1 LLHWLEQKKSR
12 INNNLSI
19 LFKEDYLIVT
29 IWLNDWKGFSVEQI
43 ENLFGLSRGEL
54 SSINLL
60 LASYSHSDDSSYAFL
75 LFYLDDCLYEVNA
88 SHDSEIDFNGQWQPE
103 ETSDEALRFRLTRGN
118 LGSKEASN
126 NIFADELK
134 AILNSRL
141 Q

>member
-1 LLHWLEQKKSR
+1 MLEQKKSR
-12 INNNLSI
+12 INNNLQISI
-19 LFKEDYLIVT
+19 KEDYHIVT
-29 IWLNDWKGFSVEQI
+29 IWLNDWKGFSIGQI
-43 ENLFGLSRGEL
+43 ENLFGLSQGEL

-60 LASYSHSDDSSYAFL
+60 LASYSQEDDSSYAFL
-75 LFYLDDCLYEVNA
+75 LFYLDDSLYEVNA

-103 ETSDEALRFRLTRGN
+103 ETSVEALRFRLTRGN
-118 LGSKEASN
+118 LGAKEASN